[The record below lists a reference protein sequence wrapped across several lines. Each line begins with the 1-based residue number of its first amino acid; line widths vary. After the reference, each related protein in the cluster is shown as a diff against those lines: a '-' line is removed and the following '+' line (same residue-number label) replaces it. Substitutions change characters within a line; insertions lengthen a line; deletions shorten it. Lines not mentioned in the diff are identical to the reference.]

1 MNLQFICVYLCFT
14 FDIAEH
20 CPSQKLVDVL
30 TQCDC
35 WLGKLWH
42 LATCCTY
49 YEFYIYTICFHVNI
63 YSLIETILSVFRSV
77 YVPICPSI
85 HLSVRPSIHPSIH
98 LSILPSF
105 HPSIHPLFHPSIL
118 PSSSI
123 RRYFLPVYVSCCLS
137 VFLYPMAFNLAGKWR
152 CLVKSETLQ
161 IHYFSWPC
169 YIPKE
174 YSFPNCPNTK
184 H

>member
-1 MNLQFICVYLCFT
+1 MIFC
-14 FDIAEH
+14 
-20 CPSQKLVDVL
+20 
-30 TQCDC
+30 
-35 WLGKLWH
+35 
-42 LATCCTY
+42 
-49 YEFYIYTICFHVNI
+49 IYTICFHVNM

-85 HLSVRPSIHPSIH
+85 HLSVGPSVHPSIN

-105 HPSIHPLFHPSIL
+105 HPFIPPSIHYSIL
-118 PSSSI
+118 PSFHHLPSVVI
-123 RRYFLPVYVSCCLS
+123 LCPCMFCAAFPYFYTPWH
-137 VFLYPMAFNLAGKWR
+137 FNLAGKWR
-152 CLVKSETLQ
+152 RVVKSEALQ

>member
-1 MNLQFICVYLCFT
+1 M
-14 FDIAEH
+14 
-20 CPSQKLVDVL
+20 
-30 TQCDC
+30 
-35 WLGKLWH
+35 
-42 LATCCTY
+42 
-49 YEFYIYTICFHVNI
+49 
-63 YSLIETILSVFRSV
+63 FRSV

-85 HLSVRPSIHPSIH
+85 HLSVRSSVRPSIHPSFH
-98 LSILPSF
+98 PSILPSF

-118 PSSSI
+118 PSFHHLPSVVI
-123 RRYFLPVYVSCCLS
+123 FCPCMFRAAFPYFYTPWH
-137 VFLYPMAFNLAGKWR
+137 FNLAGKWR

-184 H
+184 HLYSFAVIRDYSFSFSKFSSFTKAARGQDP

>member
-1 MNLQFICVYLCFT
+1 MFYLWY
-14 FDIAEH
+14 
-20 CPSQKLVDVL
+20 
-30 TQCDC
+30 C
-35 WLGKLWH
+35 WALPKSEVSW
-42 LATCCTY
+42 C
-49 YEFYIYTICFHVNI
+49 I
-63 YSLIETILSVFRSV
+63 YSVWLLAGKVIASSYLLYILRILHLHDLFSCQYLFTHWNHTFCVSVC
-77 YVPICPSI
+77 ICTDLSI
-85 HLSVRPSIHPSIH
+85 HPSVRPFVRPSIHPSIF
-98 LSILPSF
+98 PSF
-105 HPSIHPLFHPSIL
+105 HPSILSSLHPSIIPSFHPSIL

-123 RRYFLPVYVSCCLS
+123 RRIFFCPCMFRAAFPYFYTPWH
-137 VFLYPMAFNLAGKWR
+137 FNLAGKWR